1 MQVSQ
6 IPTEFSIT
14 VFTDGSCHNQL
25 KTGGWASIIF
35 VGKEKITLKGH
46 EAETTHHRME
56 LVAVLEAM
64 RFLQKNN
71 HLGQPVT
78 IYSDSQYVVDLLQRR
93 ERLTTSGF
101 RTKKLRPIRNADLV
115 QLVLQ
120 YIDAPGITLVK
131 LKSHLRSST
140 HESLINREVDMLS
153 REMMRIAF
161 RVRARSQ

>member
-35 VGKEKITLKGH
+35 LGKEKITLKGH
-46 EAETTHHRME
+46 EADTTHHRME
-56 LVAVLEAM
+56 LMAVLEAM
-64 RFLQKNN
+64 RFLEKKNY
-71 HLGQPVT
+71 LRQSII
-78 IYSDSQYVVDLLQRR
+78 IYSDSQYVVDLLQRQ

-101 RTKKLRPIRNADLV
+101 RTRKLKPIRNADLV

-120 YIDAPGITLVK
+120 FINAPGVRLVK
-131 LKSHLRSST
+131 LKSHLKSSSI
-140 HESLINREVDMLS
+140 ESLINREVDILS
-153 REMMRIAF
+153 REMMRT
-161 RVRARSQ
+161 SH

>member
-35 VGKEKITLKGH
+35 LGKEKITLKGH

-56 LVAVLEAM
+56 LKAVLEAM
-64 RFLQKNN
+64 RFLQKNSY
-71 HLGQPVT
+71 LGHPVM

-93 ERLTTSGF
+93 KRLTTSGF
-101 RTKKLRPIRNADLV
+101 RTKRLKPIRNVDLV
-115 QLVLQ
+115 QLVLKF
-120 YIDAPGITLVK
+120 IDAPGVTLIK
-131 LKSHLRSST
+131 LKSHLKSSSA
-140 HESLINREVDMLS
+140 ESLFNREVDILS
-153 REMMRIAF
+153 REMMRT
-161 RVRARSQ
+161 SC